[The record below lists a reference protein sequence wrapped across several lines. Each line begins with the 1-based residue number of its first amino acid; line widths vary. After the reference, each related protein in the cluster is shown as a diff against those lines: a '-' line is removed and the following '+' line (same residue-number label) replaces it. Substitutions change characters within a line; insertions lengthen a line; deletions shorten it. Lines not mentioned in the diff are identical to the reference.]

1 MADINN
7 ASDTENN
14 SEYKEHA
21 KKYTDFLEEYKN
33 YTKNSNILKDKYKRI
48 FFWIIIVVLCMLVL
62 LFFASVCIGFI
73 GIVVIVILEKESVEV
88 IAGII
93 TTVASSFSAV
103 IVALF
108 KLPKI
113 IAEYLFNKEEES
125 SMVKIIE
132 QIQQY
137 DRNMYALEKD
147 VERKLMENSEPEPD
161 ISSSESLDMVPENP
175 NELNNSDV
183 HNPVASEVTDS
194 VEVTDEND
202 SSVTA

>member
-1 MADINN
+1 MADINS
-7 ASDTENN
+7 ALDTENN

-21 KKYTDFLEEYKN
+21 KKYTDFLEEYKS
-33 YTKNSNILKDKYKRI
+33 YTKNSNNLKDKYKRI
-48 FFWIIIVVLCMLVL
+48 FFWIITVILCILVL

-93 TTVASSFSAV
+93 TTVASSFSAAL
-103 IVALF
+103 VALF

-113 IAEYLFNKEEES
+113 IAEYLFNKEEED

-147 VERKLMENSEPEPD
+147 VERKLMENSEIESD
-161 ISSSESLDMVPENP
+161 ISFSEYSDEIPKNP
-175 NELNNSDV
+175 D
-183 HNPVASEVTDS
+183 EV
-194 VEVTDEND
+194 ND
-202 SSVTA
+202 SDIHNTRVSETIDSADRLNENNPSIMA